1 MKRLFTVLALV
12 TAIATAVQAQSFL
25 DNRGTW
31 GRPSQLAF
39 AEYQVGTNST
49 IAITNTDAT
58 VMRVPME
65 AVVYGAKWGNG
76 TNAAYNAT
84 NTFSA
89 ALAITG
95 YHTYNL
101 GTWTGQVVGSESP
114 IMLNN
119 YPPIKLGG
127 VLTLTDSPAITTNVT
142 YVGIWY
148 FDIPLLQ

>member
-1 MKRLFTVLALV
+1 MKRLFTVLAVL
-12 TAIATAVQAQSFL
+12 TAVATVHAQSFL

-39 AEYQVGTNST
+39 AEYQFSTNST
-49 IAITNTDAT
+49 ISITNTDTT

-65 AVVYGAKWGNG
+65 AVVYGAQWGNG

-84 NTFSA
+84 NTISA
-89 ALAITG
+89 KLAISG

-119 YPPIKLGG
+119 YPPIKPGN